1 MRPFAALA
9 IARAI
14 GLAKKDEIEGPPLQK
29 AEVFLLTFL
38 FLYGNILFRNI
49 GGAIVETKGGFLIS
63 RIKQVGGRLF
73 DRMLAEADIDAFNGA
88 QGRILYVLW
97 QGDGLTI
104 SQLSA
109 QTSLANTTLTSMLDR
124 MEQAALIQR
133 TPSPTDRRALLI
145 RLTDKARAL
154 REDYDRIS
162 QRMNELYYLGFTSE
176 EISQFEGYL
185 QRVLDNLQGGSDHE

>member
-1 MRPFAALA
+1 M
-9 IARAI
+9 
-14 GLAKKDEIEGPPLQK
+14 
-29 AEVFLLTFL
+29 
-38 FLYGNILFRNI
+38 
-49 GGAIVETKGGFLIS
+49 ETKGGFLIS

-73 DRMLAEADIDAFNGA
+73 DRMLAEADVDAFNGA

-124 MEQAALIQR
+124 MERSGLIQR
-133 TPSPTDRRALLI
+133 EPSPSDRRALLI
-145 RLTDKARAL
+145 RLTDKASAL

-162 QRMNELYYLGFTSE
+162 QRMNEMYYLGFTE
-176 EISQFEGYL
+176 AEIRQFESYL
-185 QRVLDNLQGGSDHE
+185 QRVLDNLQGGFDHE

>member
-1 MRPFAALA
+1 M
-9 IARAI
+9 
-14 GLAKKDEIEGPPLQK
+14 D
-29 AEVFLLTFL
+29 
-38 FLYGNILFRNI
+38 
-49 GGAIVETKGGFLIS
+49 TKGGFLIS

-73 DRMLAEADIDAFNGA
+73 DKMLAEADIDAFNGA

-104 SQLSA
+104 SQLSS

-124 MEQAALIQR
+124 MEQSGLIR
-133 TPSPTDRRALLI
+133 REASPTDRRALLI

-162 QRMNELYYLGFTSE
+162 QRMNEMYYLGFTEE
-176 EISQFEGYL
+176 EIHQFEGYL
-185 QRVLDNLQGGSDHE
+185 QRVLNNLQGGTDHE

>member
-1 MRPFAALA
+1 M
-9 IARAI
+9 
-14 GLAKKDEIEGPPLQK
+14 
-29 AEVFLLTFL
+29 
-38 FLYGNILFRNI
+38 
-49 GGAIVETKGGFLIS
+49 ETKGGFLIS

-73 DRMLAEADIDAFNGA
+73 DRMLAEADVDAFNGA

-124 MEQAALIQR
+124 MEQSGLIQR
-133 TPSPTDRRALLI
+133 EPSPTDRRALLI
-145 RLTDKARAL
+145 RLTDKASAL

-162 QRMNELYYLGFTSE
+162 QRMNEMYYLGFTE
-176 EISQFEGYL
+176 AEIRQFERYL
-185 QRVLDNLQGGSDHE
+185 QRVLDNLQGGFDHE

>member
-1 MRPFAALA
+1 
-9 IARAI
+9 
-14 GLAKKDEIEGPPLQK
+14 
-29 AEVFLLTFL
+29 
-38 FLYGNILFRNI
+38 
-49 GGAIVETKGGFLIS
+49 VETKGGFLIS

-73 DRMLAEADIDAFNGA
+73 DYMLAEADIDAFNGA

>member
-1 MRPFAALA
+1 M
-9 IARAI
+9 
-14 GLAKKDEIEGPPLQK
+14 
-29 AEVFLLTFL
+29 
-38 FLYGNILFRNI
+38 
-49 GGAIVETKGGFLIS
+49 ETKGGFLIS
-63 RIKQVGGRLF
+63 RIKQVGGRLY

-104 SQLSA
+104 SQLCA

-124 MEQAALIQR
+124 MEQSGLIVR

-162 QRMNELYYLGFTSE
+162 QRMNDLYYLGFTE
-176 EISQFEGYL
+176 EEVRQLESYL
-185 QRVLDNLQGGSDHE
+185 ERILNNLQGGFDHE

>member
-1 MRPFAALA
+1 M
-9 IARAI
+9 
-14 GLAKKDEIEGPPLQK
+14 
-29 AEVFLLTFL
+29 TFL

-73 DRMLAEADIDAFNGA
+73 DYMLAEADIDAFNGA

>member
-1 MRPFAALA
+1 M
-9 IARAI
+9 
-14 GLAKKDEIEGPPLQK
+14 
-29 AEVFLLTFL
+29 
-38 FLYGNILFRNI
+38 
-49 GGAIVETKGGFLIS
+49 ETKGGFLIS

-97 QGDGLTI
+97 QGDELTI

-124 MEQAALIQR
+124 MEQSGLIQR
-133 TPSPTDRRALLI
+133 EPSPSDRRALLI

-162 QRMNELYYLGFTSE
+162 QRMNEMYYLGFTE
-176 EISQFEGYL
+176 AEIRQFESYL
-185 QRVLDNLQGGSDHE
+185 QRVLDNLQGGFDHE

>member
-1 MRPFAALA
+1 
-9 IARAI
+9 
-14 GLAKKDEIEGPPLQK
+14 
-29 AEVFLLTFL
+29 LTFL

-73 DRMLAEADIDAFNGA
+73 DYMLAEADIDAFNGA

-162 QRMNELYYLGFTSE
+162 QRMNELYYLGFSSE

>member
-1 MRPFAALA
+1 M
-9 IARAI
+9 
-14 GLAKKDEIEGPPLQK
+14 D
-29 AEVFLLTFL
+29 
-38 FLYGNILFRNI
+38 
-49 GGAIVETKGGFLIS
+49 TKGGFLIS

-73 DRMLAEADIDAFNGA
+73 DRMLTEADVDAFNGA

-124 MEQAALIQR
+124 MEQAGLILR

-154 REDYDRIS
+154 RDDYDRIS
-162 QRMNELYYLGFTSE
+162 QHMNELYYLGFTE
-176 EISQFEGYL
+176 AEVRQFESYL
-185 QRVLDNLQGGSDHE
+185 QRVLDNLQGGYDHE